1 MRLPL
6 EQQPTLR
13 RSLGLPHATA
23 IVVGIIVGSS
33 IFAQPSEITRL
44 VPSAHWGMLVW
55 ALAGLLTFCGALVC
69 AELAHAFP
77 HTGGVYIF
85 LKRTFSPALAFLW
98 GWAMFWSMHS
108 GIIAAIA
115 VIMARYVSY
124 FVPFNETGIRVVAI
138 AAVLGLSL
146 VNYLG
151 VKLGGALQV
160 TLTAAKVGAIAAMVV
175 LLLAFGAPAH
185 SRVEA
190 QAVLHGNVSPANIG
204 LAIAAGLFAFGGWHM
219 VTYTAGETRAPER
232 TLPRALLIGTLIVTA
247 CYMLLNAAYQYVL
260 TPSEVS
266 RSTRVGVDA
275 MQRVLG
281 GRIAGAIAI
290 LVIISALGSL
300 NGIILAGPRVYFA
313 MAEDGLAFRW
323 MAAIHPRRQ
332 TPHLAIAAQ
341 AAITCVLIA
350 TNSYRQLFTRVVYT
364 EWIFFALLAIGLI
377 RLRQQSKLQIAGIKV
392 AIAAGFSITAI
403 AVALNQAAA
412 DLRSAAWG
420 CGLILLGLPVYLLWL
435 PRRPPGLRNAK
446 SVQL

>member
-1 MRLPL
+1 
-6 EQQPTLR
+6 
-13 RSLGLPHATA
+13 
-23 IVVGIIVGSS
+23 
-33 IFAQPSEITRL
+33 
-44 VPSAHWGMLVW
+44 MLAW
-55 ALAGLLTFCGALVC
+55 ALAGLLTSCGALVC
-69 AELAHAFP
+69 AELAQVFP
-77 HTGGVYIF
+77 ETGGVYIF
-85 LKRTFSPALAFLW
+85 LKRIFSSALAFLW

-115 VIMARYVSY
+115 VIMARYAGY
-124 FVPFNETGIRVVAI
+124 FVPLSETGIRVVAI
-138 AAVLGLSL
+138 AAVLSLSF

-151 VKLGGALQV
+151 VKTGGTLQLA
-160 TLTAAKVGAIAAMVV
+160 LTAAKVAAIAAMV
-175 LLLAFGAPAH
+175 LLLFAFGAPAH
-185 SRVEA
+185 SQVGA
-190 QAVLHGNVSPANIG
+190 QAVRHANVSLANAG

-219 VTYTAGETRAPER
+219 VTYTAGETRTPER

-247 CYMLLNAAYQYVL
+247 CYMLLNVAYQYVL

-266 RSTRVGVDA
+266 QSTRVAVDA

-290 LVIISALGSL
+290 LVMVSALGSL

-323 MAAIHPRRQ
+323 MAAIHPRRH

-364 EWIFFALLAIGLI
+364 EWIFFALLGVGLI
-377 RLRQQSKLQIAGIKV
+377 RLRQQGKIQIAGIKV
-392 AIAAGFSITAI
+392 AIAAVFSITAI
-403 AVALNQAAA
+403 AVAVNQAAA

-420 CGLILLGLPVYLLWL
+420 CGLILVGLPVYLGWTR
-435 PRRPPGLRNAK
+435 RRPPTVRNAAVVE
-446 SVQL
+446 SS